1 VSLADG
7 NALLIHIVKCFRSIV
22 AQFVINY
29 AIHGSWCSADS
40 HGRYIEMNSEH
51 IVGKGVPRKEGRDKV
66 TGRSQYV
73 DDMVLPN
80 MLFGATVRSQ
90 LPRGRIRKITFGP
103 GIPWD
108 EFVIVS
114 AKDVPGKNCIALIG
128 NDQPCLANEFVNH
141 PEEPILLLAHSGRH
155 LLPKA
160 VEAVSIEYDPL
171 PAIFTIEESERRSE
185 IVWGD
190 DNIFKTYL
198 IEKGDVD
205 GIWEKAEYIVEGEYT
220 TGAQEQL
227 YIENNGMIAAFDA
240 AQGITVWGSLQCPYY
255 IHKALM
261 ALCNLPAE
269 KVRVVQMETGGAFGG
284 KEEYPSMIAAHAAL
298 LAIKSGKP
306 VKIIYDRMED
316 MAATTKRHPSR
327 TRHRTAVSKDGKI
340 LGGEIEFTI
349 DGGAYLTLSPVVLS
363 RGAIH
368 AGGPYY
374 WPNVRIRAKAVATNA
389 PPHGAFRGF
398 GAPQSLFAME
408 RHMDRIAQAVGLT
421 LIEIRRRNFLQPGQT
436 TTTEQVVREPIDL
449 GKLLDRALKISDYHL
464 KKQRFANENRNRAD
478 KKGMG
483 IAAFLHGAGF
493 TGSGERHLSSIVGV
507 EGCADG
513 SVRVLVSST
522 EFGQGTKT
530 VLSQIAAEALGLPYE
545 IVSLAQPDTLEVPNS
560 GPTVASRTAMV
571 VGKLVQSAA
580 LGIKQTLISSNLLR
594 ENYSEYEFRAAC
606 ERYVSKHGRFRC
618 WSRYDAPSDIFW
630 DDEKY
635 RGEAYAAFAW
645 AVYIAEVT
653 VDLTTYSVSVD
664 DFVALQEVGK
674 VLHPLL
680 AKGQIIGGIAQAIGF
695 ALYEKVVWQNGRMQ
709 NSQMTNYI
717 IPTSSDL
724 PPIRVFFEELGNV
737 HGAYGAKG
745 IGELPMDGPA
755 PAIVNAVADAL
766 GIHFNSIPLLPEDI
780 MDELNMNELAASS
793 QESGVG
799 STSGGR

>member
-1 VSLADG
+1 MNAD
-7 NALLIHIVKCFRSIV
+7 R
-22 AQFVINY
+22 
-29 AIHGSWCSADS
+29 
-40 HGRYIEMNSEH
+40 
-51 IVGKGVPRKEGRDKV
+51 IVGKSVPRKEGRDKV
-66 TGRSQYV
+66 TGRSRYV

-90 LPRGRIRKITFGP
+90 IPRGRIRKITFGP
-103 GIPWD
+103 GIAWD

-114 AKDVPGKNCIALIG
+114 AKDIPGKNCISLIG
-128 NDQPCLANEFVNH
+128 DDQPCLTSELVNH
-141 PEEPILLLAHSGRH
+141 PEEPILLLAHPDRH
-155 LLPKA
+155 LLPQA
-160 VEAVSIEYDPL
+160 VRAVSIEYDFL
-171 PAIFTIEESERRSE
+171 PAIFTIEESESRSE
-185 IVWGD
+185 IIWGK

-198 IEKGDVD
+198 IEKGDLNAVWD
-205 GIWEKAEYIVEGEYT
+205 KADYIVEGEYS

-227 YIENNGMIAAFDA
+227 YIENNGMIAAFEA

-261 ALCNLPAE
+261 TLCNLPAE

-298 LAIKSGKP
+298 LAIKSGRP
-306 VKIIYDRMED
+306 VKIVYDRMED

-327 TRHRTAVSKDGKI
+327 TRHRTAVSREGKI
-340 LGGEIEFTI
+340 LGGEIDFTI

-374 WPNVRIRAKAVATNA
+374 WPSVRIRAKAVATNA

-408 RHMDRIAQAVGLT
+408 RHMDCIAQIVGLSPD
-421 LIEIRRRNFLQPGQT
+421 EIRRRNFLQPGQA

-449 GKLLDRALKISDYHL
+449 GKLLNRALEASDYHS
-464 KKQRFANENRNRAD
+464 KKQSFANHNRCGTSR
-478 KKGMG
+478 KGMG

-493 TGSGERHLSSIVGV
+493 TGSGERYLSSVVGV

-513 SVRVLVSST
+513 SVCVLVSST

-545 IVSLAQPDTLEVPNS
+545 NVTTAQPDTLDVPNS

-571 VGKLVQSAA
+571 VGKLVESAA
-580 LGIKQTLISSNLLR
+580 RGIAQTLISSKLLR
-594 ENYSEYEFRAAC
+594 VDYSADEFRIAC
-606 ERYVSKHGRFRC
+606 RQYVATHGQFRC
-618 WSRYDAPSDIFW
+618 WSRYDPPSDIFW
-630 DDEKY
+630 DDQAY

-680 AKGQIIGGIAQAIGF
+680 ARGQIIGGIAQGIGF
-695 ALYEKVVWQNGRMQ
+695 SLYEKVVWQNGRMQ

-717 IPTSSDL
+717 MPTSSDL

-755 PAIVNAVADAL
+755 PAIVNAVVDAL
-766 GIHFNSIPLLPEDI
+766 GIPCDSIPLLPEDI
-780 MDELNMNELAASS
+780 MDGLVASM
-793 QESGVG
+793 QETGANSSVE
-799 STSGGR
+799 GR

>member
-1 VSLADG
+1 MNADP
-7 NALLIHIVKCFRSIV
+7 
-22 AQFVINY
+22 
-29 AIHGSWCSADS
+29 
-40 HGRYIEMNSEH
+40 
-51 IVGKGVPRKEGRDKV
+51 IVGKSVPRKEGRDKV

-90 LPRGRIRKITFGP
+90 IPRGRIRKITFGP

-114 AKDVPGKNCIALIG
+114 AKDIPGKNCISLIG
-128 NDQPCLANEFVNH
+128 DDQPCLASEFVNH
-141 PEEPILLLAHSGRH
+141 PEEPILLLAHPDRH
-155 LLPKA
+155 LLPQA
-160 VEAVSIEYDPL
+160 VKAVSIDYEAL
-171 PAIFTIEESERRSE
+171 PSIFTIEGSERRSE
-185 IVWGD
+185 IVWGE

-198 IEKGDVD
+198 IEKGNLEDV
-205 GIWEKAEYIVEGEYT
+205 WEKADYIVEGEYS

-240 AQGITVWGSLQCPYY
+240 ARGLTVWGSLQCPYY

-261 ALCNLPAE
+261 ALCNLPPE

-298 LAIKSGKP
+298 LAIKAGRP
-306 VKIIYDRMED
+306 VKIIYDRLED

-327 TRHRTAVSKDGKI
+327 TRHRTAVDCEGKI
-340 LGGEIEFTI
+340 LGGEIDLTI

-408 RHMDRIAQAVGLT
+408 RHMDRIARTVGLSPV
-421 LIEIRRRNFLQPGQT
+421 EIRRRNFLQLGQAT
-436 TTTEQVVREPIDL
+436 TTDQVIREPINL
-449 GKLLDRALKISDYHL
+449 GNLLDRALDVSEYHA
-464 KKQRFANENRNRAD
+464 KKKRFAKQNQVGTSR
-478 KKGMG
+478 KGVG

-493 TGSGERHLSSIVGV
+493 TGSGERYLSSVVGV
-507 EGCADG
+507 EGCSDG
-513 SVRVLVSST
+513 TVRVLVSST
-522 EFGQGTKT
+522 EFGQGTNT
-530 VLSQIAAEALGLPYE
+530 VLSQIAAEALSLPYE
-545 IVSLAQPDTLEVPNS
+545 YVSVAQPDTLEVPNS

-580 LGIKQTLISSNLLR
+580 LGITQTLISSNLLH
-594 ENYSEYEFRAAC
+594 EGYSANEFRAAC
-606 ERYVSKHGRFRC
+606 QQYVVTHGQFRC
-618 WSRYDAPSDIFW
+618 WSRYEAPSDIFW
-630 DDEKY
+630 DDDKY

-653 VDLTTYSVSVD
+653 VDLTTYRVSVD

-680 AKGQIIGGIAQAIGF
+680 ARGQIIGGIAQGIGF
-695 ALYEKVVWQNGRMQ
+695 SLYEKVVWQNGRMQ
-709 NSQMTNYI
+709 NGQMTNYI
-717 IPTSSDL
+717 MPTSSDL
-724 PPIRVFFEELGNV
+724 PPIRVFFEELGNI

-755 PAIVNAVADAL
+755 PAIVNAVEDAL
-766 GIHFNSIPLLPEDI
+766 GVPFDSIPLLPEDI
-780 MDELNMNELAASS
+780 MDGLAASLEENGKVS
-793 QESGVG
+793 TVG
-799 STSGGR
+799 ER

>member
-1 VSLADG
+1 MNRG
-7 NALLIHIVKCFRSIV
+7 SIV
-22 AQFVINY
+22 
-29 AIHGSWCSADS
+29 GTS
-40 HGRYIEMNSEH
+40 
-51 IVGKGVPRKEGRDKV
+51 VPRKEGRDKV
-66 TGRSQYV
+66 TGKSQYV
-73 DDMVLPN
+73 DDMVLPD
-80 MLFGATVRSQ
+80 MLFGATVRSSI
-90 LPRGRIRKITFGP
+90 PRGRIRKITYGP
-103 GIPWD
+103 GIAWD

-114 AKDVPGKNCIALIG
+114 AKDILGKNCIALIG
-128 NDQPCLANEFVNH
+128 DDQPCLASEFVNH
-141 PEEPILLLAHSGRH
+141 PEEPILLLAHPDRH

-171 PAIFTIEESERRSE
+171 PAIFTIEASEQRTE
-185 IVWGD
+185 IVWGE
-190 DNIFKTYL
+190 DNVFKTYV

-205 GIWEKAEYIVEGEYT
+205 GIWDKADFIVEGEYT

-227 YIENNGMIAAFDA
+227 YIENNGMIAAFDEA
-240 AQGITVWGSLQCPYY
+240 RGITVWGSLQCPYY

-327 TRHRTAVSKDGKI
+327 TRHRTALSRDGKI
-340 LGGEIEFTI
+340 LGGEIDFTI

-374 WPNVRIRAKAVATNA
+374 WPNIRIRAKAVATNV

-408 RHMDRIAQAVGLT
+408 RHMDRIARTVGLSPV
-421 LIEIRRRNFLQPGQT
+421 EIRRPNFLQPGQS

-449 GKLLDRALKISDYHL
+449 GKLLDRALELSEYEAKGE
-464 KKQRFANENRNRAD
+464 RFANENHAGAIR
-478 KKGMG
+478 KGMG
-483 IAAFLHGAGF
+483 IAAVLHGAGF
-493 TGSGERHLSSIVGV
+493 TGSGERYLSSVVGV

-513 SVRVLVSST
+513 GVRVLVSST

-530 VLSQIAAEALGLPYE
+530 VLSQIAAEALALPYE
-545 IVSLAQPDTLEVPNS
+545 RVSIAQADTLEVPNS
-560 GPTVASRTAMV
+560 GPTVASRTVMV

-580 LGIKQTLISSNLLR
+580 LGIRQTLISSGLLNKTHTA
-594 ENYSEYEFRAAC
+594 EEFCTAC
-606 ERYVSKHGRFRC
+606 QRYVAAHGEFRC
-618 WSRYDAPSDIFW
+618 WSRYEASGDIFW

-645 AVYIAEVT
+645 AVYVAEVS
-653 VDLTTYSVSVD
+653 VDLTTYSVTVD

-680 AKGQIIGGIAQAIGF
+680 ARGQIIGGVAQAIGMS
-695 ALYEKVVWQNGRMQ
+695 LYEKVVWQNGRMQ

-717 IPTSSDL
+717 MPTSSDL

-755 PAIVNAVADAL
+755 PAILNAVEDAL
-766 GIHFNSIPLLPEDI
+766 GVPFDSIPLLPEDI
-780 MDELNMNELAASS
+780 MDRMSINDFVAFSNHGDSVVDPEG
-793 QESGVG
+793 GV
-799 STSGGR
+799 R